1 MRGILVA
8 GLLWAAAGAL
18 AQAPAPAVNTPTQA
32 TVPATTGQGKG
43 SDATPQP
50 ERRTTRSRPGEVPPP
65 ANIRIQGD
73 GIKMPK
79 CASESRDGE
88 ACKK

>member
-1 MRGILVA
+1 MRVIVA
-8 GLLWAAAGAL
+8 AGSLWAAAGAL
-18 AQAPAPAVNTPTQA
+18 AQAPAPAVNTPAQA
-32 TVPATTGQGKG
+32 TVPATAEQGKG

-50 ERRTTRSRPGEVPPP
+50 ERRATRSRPGEVPPP

-73 GIKMPK
+73 GIKMPR